1 MSILDSLLQ
10 LLVGFLI
17 FILPYPVFIVGFF
30 VYFFNP
36 TNRFKLGTLLIASG
50 AIAVCFW
57 FTLLEVYAN
66 TFGTYSAI
74 ILNDINSTKLPLVI
88 GALSIFLGVFSIIG
102 RKRVKP
108 YGRDFRAT

>member
-17 FILPYPVFIVGFF
+17 FILPYPVFIIGFF

-36 TNRFKLGTLLIASG
+36 TNRLKLGTLLIASG
-50 AIAVCFW
+50 AITVCFW

-88 GALSIFLGVFSIIG
+88 GTLSIVLGVLSIIG
-102 RKRVKP
+102 RKRVKS
-108 YGRDFRAT
+108 YGL

>member
-1 MSILDSLLQ
+1 MLVLDSLLQ

-17 FILPYPVFIVGFF
+17 FILPYPIFIIGFF

-36 TNRFKLGTLLIASG
+36 TNRSKMGIMLIASG

-57 FTLLEVYAN
+57 FTLLEVYAS

-74 ILNDINSTKLPLVI
+74 ILNDINSTKLPLLI
-88 GALSIFLGVFSIIG
+88 GALSIVLGVLSIIG
-102 RKRVKP
+102 RKRLKP
-108 YGRDFRAT
+108 TDSDLRAD

>member
-1 MSILDSLLQ
+1 MSILESLLQ

-17 FILPYPVFIVGFF
+17 FILPYPVYIIGVF

-36 TNRFKLGTLLIASG
+36 INRLKLGALLISSG
-50 AIAVCFW
+50 VIAVCFW
-57 FTLLEVYAN
+57 FTLLEVYVN

-88 GALSIFLGVFSIIG
+88 GALSIVLGVLSIIG
-102 RKRVKP
+102 RKRIKP
-108 YGRDFRAT
+108 YGL